1 MWRQFNNNPISR
13 RVGDCAVRAVACALG
28 IDWETAY
35 IEICQ
40 AGIQMGDMPSS
51 NAVWGAVLR
60 KHGFYRDSLPHAC
73 PDCYSVA
80 EFCADHPRGIYVLG
94 TDGHVVTAIDG
105 DWYDVWD
112 SGDEIVTYYWYRKD
126 E

>member
-1 MWRQFNNNPISR
+1 MWRQFNPNPISR
-13 RVGDCAVRAVACALG
+13 RVGDCAIRAVACALG
-28 IDWETAY
+28 TDWETAY

-40 AGIQMGDMPSS
+40 AGIQMGDMPSA

-60 KHGFYRDSLPHAC
+60 QHGFYRDSLPHVC
-73 PDCYSVA
+73 PDCYTVA
-80 EFCADHPRGIYVLG
+80 EFCADHPHGIYVLG

-112 SGDEIVTYYWYRKD
+112 SGDEIVTYYWYRK
-126 E
+126 EK

>member
-1 MWRQFNNNPISR
+1 MNQPTMVKSTVWGTNLPTRARNMLLPEVLSHWRLSPDFNS
-13 RVGDCAVRAVACALG
+13 
-28 IDWETAY
+28 
-35 IEICQ
+35 
-40 AGIQMGDMPSS
+40 MPSA

-60 KHGFYRDSLPHAC
+60 QHGFYRDSLPHVC
-73 PDCYSVA
+73 PDCYTVA

-112 SGDEIVTYYWYRKD
+112 SGDEIVTYYWYRK
-126 E
+126 EK